1 MTIAEKIVAEKDKI
15 SLLIIIIKKEN
26 ENRAIF
32 KGTIEQFTKNTKII
46 Q

>member
-32 KGTIEQFTKNTKII
+32 KGDN
-46 Q
+46 